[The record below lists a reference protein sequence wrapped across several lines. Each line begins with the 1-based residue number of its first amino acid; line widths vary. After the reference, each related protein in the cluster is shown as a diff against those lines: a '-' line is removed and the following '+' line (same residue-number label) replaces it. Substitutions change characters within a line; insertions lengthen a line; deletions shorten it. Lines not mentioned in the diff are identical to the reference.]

1 MIGNDGPDFNSKINN
16 AKEKIHYMLGHKG
29 GSSFYKKFLLK
40 KAPVTDLNQ
49 IPVSFSKG

>member
-1 MIGNDGPDFNSKINN
+1 MFVMITNESPDFNSKINQ

-40 KAPVTDLNQ
+40 KAPVTGFTQ
-49 IPVSFSKG
+49 IPV

>member
-1 MIGNDGPDFNSKINN
+1 MISNELPNFNSKINN

-40 KAPVTDLNQ
+40 KSPITGFTQ
-49 IPVSFSKG
+49 IPV

>member
-1 MIGNDGPDFNSKINN
+1 MIGNDNTDFNSKINN

-40 KAPVTDLNQ
+40 KSPVTGFTQLP
-49 IPVSFSKG
+49 ITLSPG